1 MQHNNIKIISLT
13 RIGVEKLRLN
23 NIKNITNGI
32 ISDPIKPSTVFLG
45 LIDGH
50 KLFLP
55 IVFPTRY
62 PDISVSE
69 TILIKN
75 K

>member
-1 MQHNNIKIISLT
+1 MIEI
-13 RIGVEKLRLN
+13 EKTRLN

-32 ISDPIKPSTVFLG
+32 INDPIKPSIVFLG
-45 LIDGH
+45 LIDVH
-50 KLFLP
+50 NLFLP
-55 IVFPTRY
+55 IVLPTKY

-69 TILIKN
+69 TTLIRN

>member
-13 RIGVEKLRLN
+13 RIGVEKLKLN

-32 ISDPIKPSTVFLG
+32 ISDPIKPSIVFLG

-55 IVFPTRY
+55 IVFQQGIPIY
-62 PDISVSE
+62 LSV
-69 TILIKN
+69 KQY
-75 K
+75 

>member
-1 MQHNNIKIISLT
+1 MQHNNIKIISLIS
-13 RIGVEKLRLN
+13 IGMEKIKLN

-32 ISDPIKPSTVFLG
+32 INDPIKPSTVFLG

-55 IVFPTRY
+55 IVLPTKY